1 MVKLLHNLVQKGTVL
16 HHCQC
21 TNGNFYLK
29 WFRQYPFFFK
39 PLFKCCVPVFACNNI
54 CFIIILT
61 LSLIFRKRKQF
72 EFPTSFQYGNSIQL
86 MSLIVRNIFWFL
98 GIFLMIGAMKHHAKF
113 NAQGNANFGVGK
125 IPKGE
130 YSRLCLFAWFWQV
143 FRYAL

>member
-1 MVKLLHNLVQKGTVL
+1 MVKLLHNLVQKVLYCIIVNAQTVI
-16 HHCQC
+16 
-21 TNGNFYLK
+21 F
-29 WFRQYPFFFK
+29 FEMVSAISFFFK

-130 YSRLCLFAWFWQV
+130 YSRLC
-143 FRYAL
+143 